1 MQAGQRQKGPET
13 PWTTCP
19 VQAPARAAASCRGR
33 RGSLRPNEK
42 LLRFWGWSTGSG
54 PGGEGQGRRELPR
67 AQGGRRAGQRVSWPR
82 PRSGQASRESWGRGH
97 KAARPPGVGPAG
109 GGNAQRKP
117 GGAPVT
123 YTDQKGP
130 FLKAPELDPRPPP
143 PRGPPPHVAGW
154 EWPRGPQRVGHSP
167 TSGALPI
174 QSV

>member
-109 GGNAQRKP
+109 GSMRNASRA
-117 GGAPVT
+117 APQSLT
-123 YTDQKGP
+123 QTRRGP
-130 FLKAPELDPRPPP
+130 SSRPPP